1 MQIEGFTFFQQKRG
15 RASLPTLKTVE
26 ITCRSNASA
35 GPRTPC
41 RDWLRHST
49 LRKICGFFLF
59 QVCIMAFLFIK
70 CSYFKIFCK
79 IALLVSLQLTPSFS
93 TLVEFG
99 KQVIP
104 HALCNVLVVSEGGF
118 LFGVA
123 QSLFGNDGGNIML
136 CKPTGVSMS

>member
-1 MQIEGFTFFQQKRG
+1 M
-15 RASLPTLKTVE
+15 V
-26 ITCRSNASA
+26 
-35 GPRTPC
+35 
-41 RDWLRHST
+41 
-49 LRKICGFFLF
+49 
-59 QVCIMAFLFIK
+59 FLFIK
-70 CSYFKIFCK
+70 YSYFKIFCK

-104 HALCNVLVVSEGGF
+104 HTLCNMLVVSEGGF

-123 QSLFGNDGGNIML
+123 QSLFGNDGGNVML

>member
-1 MQIEGFTFFQQKRG
+1 M
-15 RASLPTLKTVE
+15 V
-26 ITCRSNASA
+26 
-35 GPRTPC
+35 
-41 RDWLRHST
+41 
-49 LRKICGFFLF
+49 
-59 QVCIMAFLFIK
+59 FLFIK

-79 IALLVSLQLTPSFS
+79 IALLVALQLTPSFC

-123 QSLFGNDGGNIML
+123 QSLFGNDGGNVML
-136 CKPTGVSMS
+136 CKPTGVSMSEVMIFKGDGQFLATDPTQKLLTIRSK